1 MCSILCP
8 VSSVQSQ
15 TVSGV
20 HTLCLGFWLGTVCV
34 SIVGEVEQTVQKC
47 VRQCFVRCCKL
58 HCPVQCCIL
67 LRAYYGDY
75 DSAVAVAVAAQ
86 FGWKRYRFT
95 THFRDHVGFSYL
107 LFACQYFP
115 VLVATSRHLHH
126 HNCVWTRLLGSF
138 SAPVFS
144 TVCRSVSVCLWRAH
158 LMACQERESEN
169 CAETP
174 SSFFLL

>member
-1 MCSILCP
+1 MCTAVFRSLL
-8 VSSVQSQ
+8 Q
-15 TVSGV
+15 T
-20 HTLCLGFWLGTVCV
+20 TLPCAEL
-34 SIVGEVEQTVQKC
+34 
-47 VRQCFVRCCKL
+47 
-58 HCPVQCCIL
+58 CIL

-95 THFRDHVGFSYL
+95 ITRFRDHVGFSYL
-107 LFACQYFP
+107 LFACQCFP
-115 VLVATSRHLHH
+115 VLVATSQHLHH

-144 TVCRSVSVCLWRAH
+144 TVCLSVSVCLWRAH
-158 LMACQERESEN
+158 LMAKGEN

-174 SSFFLL
+174 SSFFSSSRMSRRSSFIQSSSFLDSRAADTEQGKGNGE